1 MQLRRDSAILYPRR
15 CCYCLYHE
23 LLVAPFPLQHEAD
36 PGIVVE
42 HTKARHTEWLD
53 IVMAHGT
60 RLDIARSGYG
70 QTPACLRVE
79 VPAGRSFA
87 GPAVWC

>member
-1 MQLRRDSAILYPRR
+1 MKQT
-15 CCYCLYHE
+15 
-23 LLVAPFPLQHEAD
+23 
-36 PGIVVE
+36 GIVVE